1 MMADKS
7 ITRVSVSGFSLSIIG
22 IQELMADM
30 VKTHADKSDEEIRS
44 YMLEELAKANYIP
57 PRAKDEYG
65 RAFVR
70 ELRKFLGQPYT
81 DDSPKGLDVKV
92 LGMGCTQCHTLT
104 QVIMEVLTELKL
116 PASVDHV
123 MDLKEIARY
132 GIMGSPALLINGK
145 AVAVGSVPPRDR
157 IKKWLTEA
165 SASAGGN

>member
-1 MMADKS
+1 MADKS

>member
-1 MMADKS
+1 MADKS

-30 VKTHADKSDEEIRS
+30 AKTHADKSDDEIRS

-70 ELRKFLGQPYT
+70 ELRKFLGQSYT
-81 DDSPKGLDVKV
+81 DDSPTGLDVKV
-92 LGMGCTQCHTLT
+92 LGMGCAQCHTLT
-104 QVIMEVLTELKL
+104 QVIMDVLTELKL